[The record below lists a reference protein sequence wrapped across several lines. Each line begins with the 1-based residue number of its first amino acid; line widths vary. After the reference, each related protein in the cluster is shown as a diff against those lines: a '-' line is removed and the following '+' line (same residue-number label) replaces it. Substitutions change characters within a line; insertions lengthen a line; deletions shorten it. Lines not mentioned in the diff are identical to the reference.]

1 MADRSP
7 PGISGG
13 SLLQELK
20 RRHVVR
26 IAVAYAAAAWLVLQL
41 AGLVLPA
48 LGAPPWVFRVLLG
61 IVALLFPIALV
72 LAWAFEVTPDGV
84 RRTEPAHSPAARP
97 AAQGRRVGGTLNTI
111 TIAVLAVAVAV
122 LGWRQFGPSRS
133 AAGPRASAVP
143 DRSIAVLPFVNASP
157 DSTNQYFSDGL
168 SEDLIIAL
176 SQLPGLRV
184 IGRESSFQFRGRD
197 LDSKMIGQKL
207 GVTHLLE
214 GSVSREADEV
224 RIRAELV
231 NAADGSML
239 WSERYDRPY
248 RKLFALQDD
257 LTRAVATA
265 LESRLLG
272 AGGRT
277 SAPAQSDRPPGG
289 SVPAYNVY
297 LEGNFYFRRFTQ
309 PDLHRA
315 IDYYRQAIR
324 LDPRYAAAFAA
335 LSHAWTDLGRGFPA
349 GRERQRA
356 YDSAGVAAA
365 AALSLDPGLAEA
377 HLSRGI
383 LLQSQLDWVRSEA
396 EYRRAL
402 ELAPNSGPAQRY
414 LASALATLGQLD
426 EAVGLFRRA
435 LQADPLDAF
444 AYSDLAWDLAG
455 LGRYDEAADAAR
467 RVIALQPTSPGR
479 HAALAWNEIFRGDTA
494 AALRAALAEPS
505 PPDRRGALALAY
517 TALGD
522 RPLADA
528 ALDSLIANDAGVNA
542 YGIAEVYGL
551 RRDPD
556 RAFAW
561 LDRAWKQREP
571 GISGFL
577 ADPFLLPFRND
588 PRYAAFCRKAGLPV
602 PGEAGNGAG
611 TNTRPA
617 A

>member
-1 MADRSP
+1 MNS
-7 PGISGG
+7 S
-13 SLLQELK
+13 SSFLEELK

-26 IAVAYAAAAWLVLQL
+26 VALAYGAAAWLVLQM

-48 LGAPPWVFRVLLG
+48 LGSPLWVFRVLLG
-61 IVALLFPIALV
+61 VVALLFPIALV
-72 LAWAFEVTPDGV
+72 LAWAFEVTPEGV
-84 RRTEPAHSPAARP
+84 RRTEPADSPIARP
-97 AAQGRRVGGTLNTI
+97 IAQGRRVGGTLNTL
-111 TIAVLAVAVAV
+111 TIAVLAGAVAV
-122 LGWRQFGPSRS
+122 LAWRQFGPSRATSGRGTS
-133 AAGPRASAVP
+133 AAS
-143 DRSIAVLPFVNASP
+143 DRSIAVLPFVNASD

-184 IGRESSFQFRGRD
+184 IGRESSFQFRGKD

-214 GSVSREADEV
+214 GSVSREDDEV

-231 NAADGSML
+231 DAADGSML
-239 WSERYDRPY
+239 WSVRYDRPY

-257 LTRAVATA
+257 LTKAVATA
-265 LESRLLG
+265 LEARLLG
-272 AGGRT
+272 PGRPG
-277 SAPAQSDRPPGG
+277 APAQSDRPPGG
-289 SVPAYNVY
+289 SVPAYNVF
-297 LEGNFYFRRFTQ
+297 LEGNFYFRRFTE
-309 PDLHRA
+309 PDLRTA

-324 LDPRYAAAFAA
+324 LDAQYAAAYAA
-335 LSHAWTDLGRGFPA
+335 LSHAWTDVGRGSPA
-349 GRERQRA
+349 GPERRQA
-356 YDSAGVAAA
+356 YDSARAAA
-365 AALSLDPGLAEA
+365 DAALSLDPDLADG

-383 LLQSQLDWVRSEA
+383 LLQSQLDWRDSEA

-402 ELAPNSGPAQRY
+402 ELAPSSGPAQRY

-426 EAVGLFRRA
+426 EAVRLFRQA

-455 LGRYDEAADAAR
+455 LGRYEEGAAAAR

-479 HAALAWNEIFRGDTA
+479 HAALAWNEVLRGDTA

-505 PPDRRGALALAY
+505 PGARRAALALAY

-522 RPLADA
+522 RARADP
-528 ALDSLIANDAGVNA
+528 ALDTLVSIDGNVNA
-542 YGIAEVYGL
+542 FGIAEIYAL
-551 RRDPD
+551 RREPDP
-556 RAFAW
+556 AFAW
-561 LDRAWKQREP
+561 LDRAWRQHDP

-577 ADPFLLPFRND
+577 ADPFLLRYRDD
-588 PRYAAFCRKAGLPV
+588 PRYAAFCRKAGLPP
-602 PGEAGNGAG
+602 PGEAGAGAG
-611 TNTRPA
+611 MKARSA

>member
-1 MADRSP
+1 MVEPLRPEDFT
-7 PGISGG
+7 G
-13 SLLQELK
+13 SFLQELK
-20 RRHVVR
+20 RRHVVKVG
-26 IAVAYAAAAWLVLQL
+26 VAYAAAAWLVLQL

-48 LGAPPWVFRVLLG
+48 LGAPAWVFRALLG

-72 LAWAFEVTPDGV
+72 LAWAFEVTPQGV
-84 RRTEPAHSPAARP
+84 RRTEPAYSPEARP
-97 AAQGRRVGGTLNTI
+97 PAQGRRVGGTLNTI
-111 TIAVLAVAVAV
+111 TIAVLAAAVAI

-133 AAGPRASAVP
+133 GAGPRTKSST

-207 GVTHLLE
+207 GVSHLLE

-265 LESRLLG
+265 LEAKLLG
-272 AGGRT
+272 PGRT
-277 SAPAQSDRPPGG
+277 GPPPQSDRPPGG

-297 LEGNFYFRRFTQ
+297 LEGNFYFRRFTE

-315 IDYYRQAIR
+315 IHYYRQAIQ

-335 LSHAWTDLGRGFPA
+335 LSHAWTDVGRGFPQ
-349 GRERQRA
+349 GPDRQRA
-356 YDSAGVAAA
+356 YDSASAAA
-365 AALSLDPGLAEA
+365 DAALSLDPGLAEG

-383 LLQSQLDWVRSEA
+383 LLQSQLDWVRSES

-402 ELAPNSGPAQRY
+402 DLAPNSGPAQRY

-426 EAVGLFRRA
+426 QAVGLFRRA

-467 RVIALQPTSPGR
+467 RVIAIQPTSPGR
-479 HAALAWNEIFRGDTA
+479 HAALAWNEVLRGDTA
-494 AALRAALAEPS
+494 AALRAAQAEPS
-505 PPDRRGALALAY
+505 PAARRGALALAY

-522 RPLADA
+522 RPRADA
-528 ALDSLIANDAGVNA
+528 ALDSLIASDAGANA
-542 YGIAEVYGL
+542 YGIAEVYAL
-551 RRDPD
+551 RKDPD

-561 LDRAWKQREP
+561 LDRAWKQRDP
-571 GISGFL
+571 GISGFM
-577 ADPFLLPFRND
+577 ADPYLIPYRND
-588 PRYAAFCRKAGLPV
+588 PRYAAFCRMAGFPV
-602 PGEAGNGAG
+602 PGG
-611 TNTRPA
+611 TGGVAQPKA
-617 A
+617 